1 MRAFLDT
8 NVLIDLL
15 TERPPEGAEAVKLL
29 AMQELGDVE
38 LWASAKSFTDMFY
51 VMREENPSEVVQ
63 QAFIDSLEY
72 LQVCELGCEDIRAA
86 AERIPVFQIGMNDI
100 YLRIIFILKNQLKLT
115 LMVRKIV
122 LSLIAVLVLGLYAF
136 AQNKQ
141 VYSCSYRRRYRSGR
155 WRSLHPCF

>member
-15 TERPPEGAEAVKLL
+15 TERPPEGVEAVKLL

-38 LWASAKSFTDMFY
+38 LWASAKSFTDMFC
-51 VMREENPSEVVQ
+51 VMRKENPSEVVQ

-86 AERIPVFQIGMNDI
+86 AERKWTDFEDCLIDVCAEKIRADVLLTRDKYGFKQS
-100 YLRIIFILKNQLKLT
+100 RLKTASPKQMFLWLEEEMRLT
-115 LMVRKIV
+115 YEVIDWP
-122 LSLIAVLVLGLYAF
+122 AY
-136 AQNKQ
+136 
-141 VYSCSYRRRYRSGR
+141 
-155 WRSLHPCF
+155 

>member
-15 TERPPEGAEAVKLL
+15 TERPPEGVEAVKLL

-38 LWASAKSFTDMFY
+38 LWASAKSFTHMFY
-51 VMREENPSEVVQ
+51 VMRKENPSEVVQ

-86 AERIPVFQIGMNDI
+86 AERKWTDFEDCLIDVCAEKIRADVLLTRDKDGFKQS
-100 YLRIIFILKNQLKLT
+100 RLKTASPKQMFLWLEEEMRLT
-115 LMVRKIV
+115 YEVIDWP
-122 LSLIAVLVLGLYAF
+122 AY
-136 AQNKQ
+136 
-141 VYSCSYRRRYRSGR
+141 
-155 WRSLHPCF
+155 

>member
-1 MRAFLDT
+1 MRSFLDT

-15 TERPPEGAEAVKLL
+15 TARPPEGVEAVKLL

-51 VMREENPSEVVQ
+51 VMRKENPSEVVQ

-86 AERIPVFQIGMNDI
+86 AERKWTDFEDCLIDVCAEKIRADVLLTRDKDGFKQS
-100 YLRIIFILKNQLKLT
+100 RLKTASPKQMFLWLEEEMRLT
-115 LMVRKIV
+115 YEVIDWP
-122 LSLIAVLVLGLYAF
+122 AY
-136 AQNKQ
+136 
-141 VYSCSYRRRYRSGR
+141 
-155 WRSLHPCF
+155 

>member
-15 TERPPEGAEAVKLL
+15 TERPPEGVEAVKLL

-86 AERIPVFQIGMNDI
+86 AERKWTDFEDCLIDVCAEKIRADVLLTRDKDGFKQS
-100 YLRIIFILKNQLKLT
+100 RLKTASPKQMFRWLEEEMRLT
-115 LMVRKIV
+115 YEVIDWP
-122 LSLIAVLVLGLYAF
+122 AY
-136 AQNKQ
+136 
-141 VYSCSYRRRYRSGR
+141 
-155 WRSLHPCF
+155 

>member
-51 VMREENPSEVVQ
+51 VMRKENPSEVVQ

-86 AERIPVFQIGMNDI
+86 AERKWTDFEDCLIDVCAEKIRADVLLTRDKDGFKQS
-100 YLRIIFILKNQLKLT
+100 RLKTASPKQMFLWLEEEMRLT
-115 LMVRKIV
+115 YEVIDWP
-122 LSLIAVLVLGLYAF
+122 AY
-136 AQNKQ
+136 
-141 VYSCSYRRRYRSGR
+141 
-155 WRSLHPCF
+155 

>member
-51 VMREENPSEVVQ
+51 VMREENPSKVVQ

-86 AERIPVFQIGMNDI
+86 AERKWTDFEDCLIDVCAEKIRADVLLTRDKDGFKQS
-100 YLRIIFILKNQLKLT
+100 RLKTASPKQMFLWLEEEMRLT
-115 LMVRKIV
+115 YEVIDWP
-122 LSLIAVLVLGLYAF
+122 AY
-136 AQNKQ
+136 
-141 VYSCSYRRRYRSGR
+141 
-155 WRSLHPCF
+155 

>member
-15 TERPPEGAEAVKLL
+15 TERPPEGVEAVKLL

-86 AERIPVFQIGMNDI
+86 AERKWTDFEDCLIDVCAEKIRADVLLTRDKDGFKQS
-100 YLRIIFILKNQLKLT
+100 RLKTASPKQMFLWLEEEMRLT
-115 LMVRKIV
+115 YEVIDWP
-122 LSLIAVLVLGLYAF
+122 AY
-136 AQNKQ
+136 
-141 VYSCSYRRRYRSGR
+141 
-155 WRSLHPCF
+155 

>member
-15 TERPPEGAEAVKLL
+15 TERPPEGVGAVKLL

-51 VMREENPSEVVQ
+51 VMRKENPSEVVQ

-86 AERIPVFQIGMNDI
+86 AERKWTDFEDCLIDVCAEKIRADVLLTRDKDGFKQS
-100 YLRIIFILKNQLKLT
+100 RLKTASPKQMFLWLEEEMRLT
-115 LMVRKIV
+115 YEVIDWP
-122 LSLIAVLVLGLYAF
+122 AY
-136 AQNKQ
+136 
-141 VYSCSYRRRYRSGR
+141 
-155 WRSLHPCF
+155 

>member
-51 VMREENPSEVVQ
+51 VMRKENPSEVVQ

-86 AERIPVFQIGMNDI
+86 AERKWTDFEDCLIDVCAEKIRADVLLTRDKDGFKQS
-100 YLRIIFILKNQLKLT
+100 RLKTASPKQMFLWLEEEMRLT
-115 LMVRKIV
+115 YEVIDWP
-122 LSLIAVLVLGLYAF
+122 A
-136 AQNKQ
+136 
-141 VYSCSYRRRYRSGR
+141 C
-155 WRSLHPCF
+155 

>member
-8 NVLIDLL
+8 NGLIDLL
-15 TERPPEGAEAVKLL
+15 TERPPEGVEAVKLL

-51 VMREENPSEVVQ
+51 VMRKENPSEVVQ

-86 AERIPVFQIGMNDI
+86 AERKWTDFEDCLIDVCAEKIRADVLLTRDKDGFKQS
-100 YLRIIFILKNQLKLT
+100 RLKTASPKQMFLWLEEEMRLT
-115 LMVRKIV
+115 YEVIDWP
-122 LSLIAVLVLGLYAF
+122 AY
-136 AQNKQ
+136 
-141 VYSCSYRRRYRSGR
+141 
-155 WRSLHPCF
+155 

>member
-15 TERPPEGAEAVKLL
+15 TERPPEGVEAVKLL

-51 VMREENPSEVVQ
+51 VMRKENPSEVVQ

-72 LQVCELGCEDIRAA
+72 LQVCELGREDIRAA
-86 AERIPVFQIGMNDI
+86 AERKWTDFEDCLIDVCAEKIRADVLLTRDKDGFKQS
-100 YLRIIFILKNQLKLT
+100 RLKTASPKQMFLWLEEEMRLT
-115 LMVRKIV
+115 YEVIDWP
-122 LSLIAVLVLGLYAF
+122 AY
-136 AQNKQ
+136 
-141 VYSCSYRRRYRSGR
+141 
-155 WRSLHPCF
+155 

>member
-72 LQVCELGCEDIRAA
+72 LQVGELGCEDIRAA
-86 AERIPVFQIGMNDI
+86 AERKWTDFEDCLIDVCAEKIRADVLLTRDKDGFKQS
-100 YLRIIFILKNQLKLT
+100 RLKTASPKQMFLWLEEEMRLT
-115 LMVRKIV
+115 YEVIDWP
-122 LSLIAVLVLGLYAF
+122 AY
-136 AQNKQ
+136 
-141 VYSCSYRRRYRSGR
+141 
-155 WRSLHPCF
+155 

>member
-15 TERPPEGAEAVKLL
+15 TERPPEGVEAVKLL
-29 AMQELGDVE
+29 AMQDLGDVE

-51 VMREENPSEVVQ
+51 VMRKENPSEVVQ

-86 AERIPVFQIGMNDI
+86 AERKWTDFEDCLIDVCAEKIRADVLLTRDKDGFKQS
-100 YLRIIFILKNQLKLT
+100 RLKTASPKQMFLWLEEEMRLT
-115 LMVRKIV
+115 YEVIDWP
-122 LSLIAVLVLGLYAF
+122 AY
-136 AQNKQ
+136 
-141 VYSCSYRRRYRSGR
+141 
-155 WRSLHPCF
+155 

>member
-15 TERPPEGAEAVKLL
+15 TERPPEGVEAVKLL

-51 VMREENPSEVVQ
+51 VMRKENPSEVVQ

-86 AERIPVFQIGMNDI
+86 AERRWTDFEDCLIDVCAEKIRADVLLTRDKDGFKQS
-100 YLRIIFILKNQLKLT
+100 RLKTASPKQMFLWLEEEMRLT
-115 LMVRKIV
+115 YEVIDWP
-122 LSLIAVLVLGLYAF
+122 AY
-136 AQNKQ
+136 
-141 VYSCSYRRRYRSGR
+141 
-155 WRSLHPCF
+155 

>member
-15 TERPPEGAEAVKLL
+15 TERPPEGVEAVKLL

-51 VMREENPSEVVQ
+51 VMRKENPSEVVQ

-86 AERIPVFQIGMNDI
+86 AEDQSRCVADERQRRFQAI
-100 YLRIIFILKNQLKLT
+100 T
-115 LMVRKIV
+115 LENGVSQADV
-122 LSLIAVLVLGLYAF
+122 PLA
-136 AQNKQ
+136 
-141 VYSCSYRRRYRSGR
+141 
-155 WRSLHPCF
+155 

>member
-15 TERPPEGAEAVKLL
+15 TERPPEGVEAVKLL

-51 VMREENPSEVVQ
+51 VMRKENPSEVVQ

-86 AERIPVFQIGMNDI
+86 AERKWTDFEDCLIDVCAEKIRADVLLTRDKDGFKQS
-100 YLRIIFILKNQLKLT
+100 RLKTASPKQMFLWLEEEMRLT
-115 LMVRKIV
+115 YEVIDWP
-122 LSLIAVLVLGLYAF
+122 AY
-136 AQNKQ
+136 
-141 VYSCSYRRRYRSGR
+141 
-155 WRSLHPCF
+155 

>member
-15 TERPPEGAEAVKLL
+15 TERPPEGVEAVKLL

-38 LWASAKSFTDMFY
+38 LWASAKSFTDMFC
-51 VMREENPSEVVQ
+51 VMRKENPSEVVQ

-86 AERIPVFQIGMNDI
+86 AERKWIDFEDCLIDVCAEKIRADVLLTRDKDGFKQS
-100 YLRIIFILKNQLKLT
+100 RLKTASPKQMFLWLEEEMRLT
-115 LMVRKIV
+115 YEVIDWP
-122 LSLIAVLVLGLYAF
+122 AY
-136 AQNKQ
+136 
-141 VYSCSYRRRYRSGR
+141 
-155 WRSLHPCF
+155 

>member
-15 TERPPEGAEAVKLL
+15 TERPPEGVEAVKLL

-51 VMREENPSEVVQ
+51 VMRKENPSEVVQ

-86 AERIPVFQIGMNDI
+86 AERKWTDFEYCLIDVCAEKIRADVLLTRDKDGFKQS
-100 YLRIIFILKNQLKLT
+100 RLKTASPKQMFLWLEEEMRLT
-115 LMVRKIV
+115 YEVIDWP
-122 LSLIAVLVLGLYAF
+122 AY
-136 AQNKQ
+136 
-141 VYSCSYRRRYRSGR
+141 
-155 WRSLHPCF
+155 

>member
-15 TERPPEGAEAVKLL
+15 TERPPEGVEAVKLL

-38 LWASAKSFTDMFY
+38 LWASAKSFTDMFC
-51 VMREENPSEVVQ
+51 VMRKENPSEVVQ

-86 AERIPVFQIGMNDI
+86 AERKWTDFEDCLIDVCAEKIRADVLLTRDKDGFKQS
-100 YLRIIFILKNQLKLT
+100 RLKTASPKQMFLWLEEEMRLT
-115 LMVRKIV
+115 YEVIDWP
-122 LSLIAVLVLGLYAF
+122 AY
-136 AQNKQ
+136 
-141 VYSCSYRRRYRSGR
+141 
-155 WRSLHPCF
+155 

>member
-15 TERPPEGAEAVKLL
+15 TERPPEGVEAVKLL

-38 LWASAKSFTDMFY
+38 LWASSKSFTDMFC
-51 VMREENPSEVVQ
+51 VMRKENPSEVVQ

-86 AERIPVFQIGMNDI
+86 AERKWTDFEDC
-100 YLRIIFILKNQLKLT
+100 LRDVCAEKIRADVLLTRDKDGFKQSRLKTASPKQMFLWLEEEMRLT
-115 LMVRKIV
+115 YEVIDWP
-122 LSLIAVLVLGLYAF
+122 AY
-136 AQNKQ
+136 
-141 VYSCSYRRRYRSGR
+141 
-155 WRSLHPCF
+155 